1 MLVFFVSLWF
11 LIVSAAE
18 INWSFKLDSYPRTC
32 VILDHIQVHKLMKKT
47 CFLRCNII
55 KYSLVCYTKYRM
67 LDTAR
72 VCSEAYE
79 NPNCLI
85 KIKRIKIKKKGYMDL
100 IIQLMK
106 CLLIELTM
114 RIRFG
119 ILVTYKGS

>member
-1 MLVFFVSLWF
+1 
-11 LIVSAAE
+11 
-18 INWSFKLDSYPRTC
+18 
-32 VILDHIQVHKLMKKT
+32 
-47 CFLRCNII
+47 
-55 KYSLVCYTKYRM
+55 M